1 MCLYFAL
8 MYKTLGGYN
17 WSDLFY
23 NAPNNATFAPPLK
36 SPLNAAPMDEFDFD
50 EHETIEKTILDS
62 AKELQISFHGLKAV
76 CFYIKFLFTMFRK
89 IFFLNTH
96 FILVL

>member
-1 MCLYFAL
+1 

-17 WSDLFY
+17 WSDLFH
-23 NAPNNATFAPPLK
+23 NATNNATFAPPLK
-36 SPLNAAPMDEFDFD
+36 SPLTAAPSINEFDFDD

-76 CFYIKFLFTMFRK
+76 RS
-89 IFFLNTH
+89 N
-96 FILVL
+96 